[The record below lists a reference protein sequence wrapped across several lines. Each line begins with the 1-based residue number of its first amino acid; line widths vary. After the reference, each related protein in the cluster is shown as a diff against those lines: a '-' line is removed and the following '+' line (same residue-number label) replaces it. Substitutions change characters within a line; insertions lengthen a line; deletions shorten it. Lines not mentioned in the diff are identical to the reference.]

1 MYFKVALDSEI
12 KEWVEMQVEL
22 RNKLLSACN
31 SFGVEEI
38 ASTDSIN
45 FVLIYEVEN
54 LVRISRV
61 MGLELEIEDIDDD
74 AIFEARGKVTISNL
88 EFFSYLRKGDK
99 EKWVKH

>member
-12 KEWVEMQVEL
+12 KEWVEMQAEL

-38 ASTDSIN
+38 ASTESIN
-45 FVLIYEVEN
+45 SVLIYEVEN

-74 AIFEARGKVTISNL
+74 IFEARGKVTISNL

-99 EKWVKH
+99 DKWVKH

>member
-1 MYFKVALDSEI
+1 MYFEVALDSEI
-12 KEWVEMQVEL
+12 KEWVETQVEL
-22 RNKLLSACN
+22 RNKLLSACK
-31 SFGVEEI
+31 SFGGEEI
-38 ASTDSIN
+38 TSTESIN

-74 AIFEARGKVTISNL
+74 IFEARGKVTISNL

-99 EKWVKH
+99 DKWVKH

>member
-1 MYFKVALDSEI
+1 MYFEVALDSEI
-12 KEWVEMQVEL
+12 KEWVETQVEL
-22 RNKLLSACN
+22 RNKLLSACK

-74 AIFEARGKVTISNL
+74 IFEARGKVTISNL

-99 EKWVKH
+99 DKWVKR

>member
-38 ASTDSIN
+38 ASTESIN
-45 FVLIYEVEN
+45 SVLIYEVEN

-74 AIFEARGKVTISNL
+74 IFEARGKITISNL

-99 EKWVKH
+99 DKWVKH